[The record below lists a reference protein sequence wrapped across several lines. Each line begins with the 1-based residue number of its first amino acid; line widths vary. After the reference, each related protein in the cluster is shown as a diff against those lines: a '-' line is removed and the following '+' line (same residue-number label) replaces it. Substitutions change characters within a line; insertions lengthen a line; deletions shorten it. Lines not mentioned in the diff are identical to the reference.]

1 MNIIDSIDSFA
12 VDIYYKFPSEL
23 EKDYIK
29 ICEHIGAFFNENF
42 STNVDIIKQC
52 NELLEYLFR
61 ILQSNDYIKMADALL
76 YTVKPILVDTED

>member
-1 MNIIDSIDSFA
+1 MNIIASIDSFV

-23 EKDYIK
+23 KNDYIK
-29 ICEHIGAFFNENF
+29 ICEQIGTFFNENF
-42 STNVDIIKQC
+42 SMNIDIIRQC

-76 YTVKPILVDTED
+76 YTVKPILVDTDD